1 MTPLKSSR
9 RRLVLNGSLAALVLA
24 GAGVAYA
31 TVGPATS
38 AGAATPRT
46 SPVQRGTVIASV
58 SASGNLA
65 LAATSSLAF
74 GASGKVS
81 EIDVKV
87 VQTVTSG
94 QVLAKIDPTQANLQ
108 LAKAQ
113 HGPSSTQVALNNAQ
127 LAQDEQAVTN
137 AQNAYSAAKC
147 TSSSTSQAC
156 T

>member
-38 AGAATPRT
+38 AGAATTRT

-74 GASGKVS
+74 GA
-81 EIDVKV
+81 
-87 VQTVTSG
+87 
-94 QVLAKIDPTQANLQ
+94 
-108 LAKAQ
+108 
-113 HGPSSTQVALNNAQ
+113 
-127 LAQDEQAVTN
+127 
-137 AQNAYSAAKC
+137 
-147 TSSSTSQAC
+147 
-156 T
+156 